1 MHLVA
6 HGGAGSPPE
15 APPDR
20 QTVLETAVDRG
31 SDAGTPLAAV
41 SRAVRVLES
50 DPGFNAGV
58 GGAVQSDGRVRTDA
72 GVMCD
77 DGTTGAVA
85 SMTGV
90 ERAVDVARAVAV
102 ETPHVLLAGEHAVA
116 FADAAGIETDRD
128 LLTDEARERFRT
140 ADPPGDVDDQLA
152 WVRERFGDDADG
164 TSPRRSSDDHD
175 TVGAVATD
183 GESVAAATSTAGRWY
198 ALAGRVGDVPQ
209 VGAGFYAS
217 PAGGASATGAGEDIA
232 RTGLARQAVERL
244 EDGADPERAAGRAID
259 AFDEQSSGVAGV
271 VVLNID
277 GEAGEAHSSPAMQ
290 TAGRRKDSD

>member
-15 APPDR
+15 TPADR

-41 SRAVRVLES
+41 SRAVRVLEA
-50 DPGFNAGV
+50 DPRFNAGV

-85 SMTGV
+85 STTGV

-102 ETPHVLLAGEHAVA
+102 ETPHVLLAGERAVA

-128 LLTDEARERFRT
+128 LLTDETRERFRT
-140 ADPPGDVDDQLA
+140 ADPPAPGDVDDQLA
-152 WVRERFGDDADG
+152 WVHERFGDDADG
-164 TSPRRSSDDHD
+164 TPRHRSGDDHD

-290 TAGRRKDSD
+290 TARRS

>member
-1 MHLVA
+1 VYLVA

-15 APPDR
+15 TPADR

-41 SRAVRVLES
+41 SRAVSVLEA
-50 DPGFNAGV
+50 DPRFNAGV

-72 GVMCD
+72 GVMRD

-85 SMTGV
+85 SMAGV
-90 ERAVDVARAVAV
+90 ERAVDVARRVAV
-102 ETPHVLLAGEHAVA
+102 ETPHVLLAGERAVA
-116 FADAAGIETDRD
+116 FADAAGVETDRD
-128 LLTDEARERFRT
+128 LLTDETRERFRA
-140 ADPPGDVDDQLA
+140 ADPPGGVDDQLA
-152 WVRERFGDDADG
+152 WVREWFGDDADG
-164 TSPRRSSDDHD
+164 TASRPADDHD

-217 PAGGASATGAGEDIA
+217 SAGGASATGAGEDIA

-244 EDGADPERAAGRAID
+244 EDGVDPERAAGRAID

-271 VVLNID
+271 VVLDTD

-290 TAGRRKDSD
+290 TARRP